1 MKQLIHLSPRW
12 LKLALIGV
20 PMLLYALYLGL
31 VAADRYVSES
41 IVAVRQAGGEGASLP
56 GAAMLLAGVNPPA
69 REDTLYLKEFIHSR
83 GLLLKLQE
91 QLDLR
96 AHFSAP
102 TLDWPFRLA
111 ADASLEDFV
120 DFFRARVEVLFDD
133 RSSLLTVRA
142 QGFDPATAQ
151 RLNRAILEES
161 ERFVNESSHRIA
173 RERLRFAEGELEL
186 AAGRLQKSRN
196 QLLAFQNKHRLLDP
210 RAQALAA
217 GALTAELEAT
227 KSRLEAE
234 LGSLRAF
241 LFDDSYQVSALKSR
255 IAALQ
260 QQIDAERRRAT
271 TSGTNDTNGTSGAKG
286 KNSNDSNNGARLN
299 ALALDF
305 QGLHLQTEFAQDA
318 YKLALGAVENARIDA
333 TRKLKSLIVVE
344 PPSLPETAVH
354 PRIAYNLATLL
365 AICVLVYAIMR
376 LVLATIR
383 EHQD

>member
-1 MKQLIHLSPRW
+1 MKHLINLSPRW
-12 LKLALIGV
+12 LKLVLIGV
-20 PMLLYALYLGL
+20 PTLLYALYLGL

-56 GAAMLLAGVNPPA
+56 GAAMLLAGVNPPS
-69 REDTLYLKEFIHSR
+69 REDTLYLKEFIHSQ
-83 GLLLKLQE
+83 GLLLALQQ

-96 AHFSAP
+96 SHYAAP
-102 TLDWPFRLA
+102 TFDWPYRLA
-111 ADASLEDFV
+111 ANASREDFV
-120 DFFRARVEVLFDD
+120 DYFRARVEVLFDD
-133 RSSLLTVRA
+133 RSSLLKVRA
-142 QGFDPATAQ
+142 QGFDAATAQ

-173 RERLRFAEGELEL
+173 RERLRFAEGELQL
-186 AAGRLQKSRN
+186 AAERLQKARN
-196 QLLAFQNKHRLLDP
+196 DLLAFQNKHRLLDP
-210 RAQALAA
+210 QANAMA
-217 GALTAELEAT
+217 TGALTSELEAT

-255 IAALQ
+255 IDALQ
-260 QQIDAERRRAT
+260 RQIDEERRRAT
-271 TSGTNDTNGTSGAKG
+271 ASGNNSSNGTNDKS
-286 KNSNDSNNGARLN
+286 GARLN
-299 ALALDF
+299 ALAIDF
-305 QGLHLQTEFAQDA
+305 QGLQLQAEFAKDA

-344 PPSLPETAVH
+344 PPSLPETAEY

-365 AICVLVYAIMR
+365 AICVLLYAITQ

>member
-1 MKQLIHLSPRW
+1 MKHLIHLSPRW
-12 LKLALIGV
+12 LKIILIGM

-41 IVAVRQAGGEGASLP
+41 IIAVRQAGGEGASLP

-69 REDTLYLKEFIHSR
+69 REDTLFLKEFIHSR

-96 AHFSAP
+96 GHFSTP

-111 ADASLEDFV
+111 ADASREDFI
-120 DFFRARVEVLFDD
+120 DFFRARVDVLFDD

-142 QGFDPATAQ
+142 QGFDAATAQ
-151 RLNRAILEES
+151 QLNRAILEES

-173 RERLRFAEGELEL
+173 RERLRFAEGELQL
-186 AAGRLQKSRN
+186 AAERLQLARN
-196 QLLAFQNKHRLLDP
+196 QVLAFQNKHRLLDP
-210 RAQALAA
+210 QAQALAA
-217 GALTAELEAT
+217 GVLTAELEAT

-255 IAALQ
+255 IDALQ
-260 QQIDAERRRAT
+260 RQIDAERRRAT
-271 TSGTNDTNGTSGAKG
+271 TNGAGGRSGRSG
-286 KNSNDSNNGARLN
+286 NNGARLN
-299 ALALDF
+299 ALAIDF
-305 QGLHLQTEFAQDA
+305 QGLQLQAEFAQDA

-344 PPSLPETAVH
+344 PPSLPETAEH

-365 AICVLVYAIMR
+365 AICVLLYAITR

>member
-1 MKQLIHLSPRW
+1 MKQLIRLSPRW
-12 LKLALIGV
+12 LKIALIGM
-20 PMLLYALYLGL
+20 PMLLYGLYLGL

-41 IVAVRQAGGEGASLP
+41 LIAVRQAGGEGASLP

-83 GLLLKLQE
+83 GLLQTLQDR
-91 QLDLR
+91 LDLR
-96 AHFSAP
+96 GHYSTAS
-102 TLDWPFRLA
+102 LDWPFRLA
-111 ADASLEDFV
+111 PGASREDFV

-133 RSSLLTVRA
+133 RSSLLRVRA
-142 QGFDPATAQ
+142 QGFDAATAQ
-151 RLNRAILEES
+151 QLNRAILEES

-173 RERLRFAEGELEL
+173 RERLRFAEGELQL
-186 AAGRLQKSRN
+186 ASERLQTARSA
-196 QLLAFQNKHRLLDP
+196 LLAFQNKHRLLDP

-217 GALTAELEAT
+217 DTLTSELEAT

-255 IAALQ
+255 IDALQ
-260 QQIDAERRRAT
+260 RQIDAERRRAT
-271 TSGTNDTNGTSGAKG
+271 TNGTTG
-286 KNSNDSNNGARLN
+286 KNGNNGARLN
-299 ALALDF
+299 ALAIDF
-305 QGLHLQTEFAQDA
+305 QGLQLQTEFAQDA
-318 YKLALGAVENARIDA
+318 YKLALSAVENARIDA

-344 PPSLPETAVH
+344 PPSLPETAEH

-365 AICVLVYAIMR
+365 AICVLLYAITR